1 MRLTLTIIF
10 SFLVS
15 LSYAQPADWGYWETV
30 PLKSVKMLTP
40 KMIKENL
47 NGTAW
52 QYMCRVKW
60 KVQNGKIWESKFV
73 RSFPIFDSGW
83 FFDIYI
89 EEDKIYQYKHFFGSK
104 ESVEKTTKYSHN
116 NEYGITIVSLDEEFR
131 QKFEPNTAKYEERIA
146 SLKAL
151 HDAGFYTWVSIEPYP
166 TPNMIDQSLEEILKA
181 VSFADKIIFGRLHYN
196 KEVSAYKKHK
206 EFFNEQAKQVIEF
219 CEQNKKA
226 YHIKNGTI
234 TK

>member
-60 KVQNGKIWESKFV
+60 KVQNGEIWESKFV

-104 ESVEKTTKYSHN
+104 ESVEKTTKYSHH
-116 NEYGITIVSLDEEFR
+116 NEIFLAGFNDEFLYLCEEDYRNDGKQFYV
-131 QKFEPNTAKYEERIA
+131 AKYTPTDKKFVELLEIYYCINNTHFTILDR
-146 SLKAL
+146 
-151 HDAGFYTWVSIEPYP
+151 VSYP
-166 TPNMIDQSLEEILKA
+166 PIKITDTFCPAPQNPEKRAVLPFPEIKG
-181 VSFADKIIFGRLHYN
+181 KRRR
-196 KEVSAYKKHK
+196 
-206 EFFNEQAKQVIEF
+206 
-219 CEQNKKA
+219 
-226 YHIKNGTI
+226 
-234 TK
+234 

>member
-1 MRLTLTIIF
+1 MRLTLTIIC

-30 PLKSVKMLTP
+30 PLKSVKMLPP

-60 KVQNGKIWESKFV
+60 KVQNGEIWESKFV
-73 RSFPIFDSGW
+73 HSFPIFDSGW

-104 ESVEKTTKYSHN
+104 ESVEKTTKYSHH
-116 NEYGITIVSLDEEFR
+116 NEIFLVGFNDEFLYLCEEDYRNDGKQFYV
-131 QKFEPNTAKYEERIA
+131 AKYTPTDKKFVELLEIYYCINNTHFTILDR
-146 SLKAL
+146 
-151 HDAGFYTWVSIEPYP
+151 VSYP
-166 TPNMIDQSLEEILKA
+166 PIKITDTFCPAPQNPDKRAELPFPEIKG
-181 VSFADKIIFGRLHYN
+181 KRRR
-196 KEVSAYKKHK
+196 
-206 EFFNEQAKQVIEF
+206 
-219 CEQNKKA
+219 
-226 YHIKNGTI
+226 
-234 TK
+234 

>member
-60 KVQNGKIWESKFV
+60 KVQNGEIWESKFV

-104 ESVEKTTKYSHN
+104 ESVEKTTKYSHH
-116 NEYGITIVSLDEEFR
+116 NEIFLAGFNDEFLYLCEEDYRNDGKQFYV
-131 QKFEPNTAKYEERIA
+131 AKY
-146 SLKAL
+146 
-151 HDAGFYTWVSIEPYP
+151 TP
-166 TPNMIDQSLEEILKA
+166 TDKKFVELLEIYYCINNTHFTILDR
-181 VSFADKIIFGRLHYN
+181 VSFPPIKITDTFCPAPQNPNLR
-196 KEVSAYKKHK
+196 
-206 EFFNEQAKQVIEF
+206 AKLPSPE
-219 CEQNKKA
+219 
-226 YHIKNGTI
+226 IKG
-234 TK
+234 KRRR